1 MVYAAI
7 FKFRILPLMLCL
19 VLVAACQPDIAPV
32 AEQTDSNAPGI
43 RVTGEVYSAN
53 SRNFGAP
60 SVHKIWQ
67 YTIAYMAP
75 DGTRVEKG
83 QEVLRFDTQELKTKI
98 RDKRNALNE
107 KQKELEK
114 QQIISREQLAEL
126 KLLVENAR
134 AEVDKA
140 ALKAEIPENLLARR
154 DYLENQLLLEQAR
167 RTLALRRAEV
177 EKEAVV
183 QATESIILERD
194 IAVLQSEL
202 DELQASVKSM
212 SILAPTD
219 GVVIHS
225 LDRHGNKMSVG
236 DNVWGG
242 RRVVEFPDL
251 AQLELRLEIPER
263 DSARVEIGQRVSFT
277 MDAVPDQVFFGTITE
292 LASVVRTRSVTQP
305 AKIFDATVALLAP
318 DPDLM
323 RPGMSVNAN
332 ILVDT
337 PDEAGP

>member
-1 MVYAAI
+1 M
-7 FKFRILPLMLCL
+7 FKSRILPLLPCL
-19 VLVAACQPDIAPV
+19 VLVSACQPDLAPV
-32 AEQTDSNAPGI
+32 ASQPEENVSAI
-43 RVTGEVYSAN
+43 RVTGEVHSAN
-53 SRNFGAP
+53 SRNYGAP
-60 SVHKIWQ
+60 SIHKIWQ

-75 DGTRVEKG
+75 DGARVAQG
-83 QEVLRFDTQELKTKI
+83 QEVLRFDTQELQTKI
-98 RDKRNALNE
+98 LNKQNALNE

-114 QQIISREQLAEL
+114 QQIIAREQLAEL
-126 KLLVENAR
+126 RLLVEKAR

-154 DYLENQLLLEQAR
+154 DYLENQLVLEQAR
-167 RTLALRRAEV
+167 KTLALRKVEV
-177 EKEAVV
+177 EKDAAV
-183 QATESIILERD
+183 QATESVILERE

-202 DELQASVKSM
+202 EELQASVMAM
-212 SILAPTD
+212 SIIAPTD

-263 DSARVEIGQRVSFT
+263 DSARVKIGQQVSFT
-277 MDAVPDQVFFGTITE
+277 MDALPDQVFYGTITE
-292 LASVVRTRSVTQP
+292 LASVVHTRSASQP

-323 RPGMSVNAN
+323 RPGMSVNAR
-332 ILVDT
+332 ILIGLT
-337 PDEAGP
+337 EKAGP